1 MPLPFLLV
9 GAAAVAGIGTH
20 INAKKKSEEA
30 QNLIAS
36 AERLYNTTKKTL
48 DIANNNTETT
58 LVTLEISKKKVLQ
71 SSMKQFLKAYKRVKK
86 VQIKES
92 EGLEELS
99 KFSLTPSDIVQIQS
113 MTDIYE
119 SNLKVGTIG
128 AATGVALTALTT
140 TTLASAAGFAS
151 FLSPVA
157 VVAAPVLLFTGISA
171 SIKAEENLE
180 KARVMYS
187 DTEVAVEKMKTAVT
201 MCDAITKRTA
211 MFDDLLFSLNKI
223 FAECARY
230 MDSVTRSKVGLFK
243 GWSIKAEKINEQEM
257 KLIAITRAL
266 AGAVKAVIDTPVLD
280 PSGEL
285 DSVSLNKYNEIK
297 GQMSNF
303 ISISDEV
310 KSVNYGVKML
320 PARKA

>member
-9 GAAAVAGIGTH
+9 GAAAAAGIGTH
-20 INAKKKSEEA
+20 INAKKKNEEA
-30 QNLIAS
+30 QNLINS
-36 AERLYNTTKKTL
+36 AERLYNNTKKIL
-48 DIANNNTETT
+48 DIAKNKTEIS
-58 LVTLEISKKKVLQ
+58 LVGLEISKKKVLQ
-71 SSMKQFLKAYKRVKK
+71 SSMKQFLKAYSRVKK

-99 KFSLTPSDIVQIQS
+99 KFSLTPSDIVQIQN
-113 MTDIYE
+113 MTNIYE

-140 TTLASAAGFAS
+140 TTLAGAAGFAS

-157 VVAAPVLLFTGISA
+157 AVAAPALLFTGISA

-187 DTEVAVEKMKTAVT
+187 ETSIAVEKMKTAET
-201 MCDAITKRTA
+201 MCNAITKRTE

-243 GWSIKAEKINEQEM
+243 GWNIKPEKINEQEM

-266 AGAVKAVIDTPVLD
+266 AGAVKAIIDTPVLGA
-280 PSGEL
+280 SGDL
-285 DSVSLNKYNEIK
+285 DSTSYDKYNEIK
-297 GQMSNF
+297 GQLQNFTLISN
-303 ISISDEV
+303 EV

>member
-9 GAAAVAGIGTH
+9 GAAAAAGIGTH
-20 INAKKKSEEA
+20 INAKKKNEEA
-30 QNLIAS
+30 QNLINS
-36 AERLYNTTKKTL
+36 AERLYNNTKKIL
-48 DIANNNTETT
+48 DIAKNKTEIS
-58 LVTLEISKKKVLQ
+58 LVGLEISKKKVLQ
-71 SSMKQFLKAYKRVKK
+71 SSMKQFLKAYSRVKK

-99 KFSLTPSDIVQIQS
+99 KFSLTPSDIVQIQN
-113 MTDIYE
+113 MTNIYE

-140 TTLASAAGFAS
+140 TTLAGAAGFAS

-157 VVAAPVLLFTGISA
+157 AVAAPALLFTGISA

-187 DTEVAVEKMKTAVT
+187 ETSIAVEKMKTAET
-201 MCDAITKRTA
+201 MCNAITKRTE

-243 GWSIKAEKINEQEM
+243 GWNIKPEKINEQEM

-266 AGAVKAVIDTPVLD
+266 AGAVKAIIDTPVLGA
-280 PSGEL
+280 SGDL
-285 DSVSLNKYNEIK
+285 YSTSYDKYNEIK
-297 GQMSNF
+297 GQLQNFTLISN
-303 ISISDEV
+303 EV

>member
-9 GAAAVAGIGTH
+9 GAAAAAGIGTH
-20 INAKKKSEEA
+20 INAKKKNEEA
-30 QNLIAS
+30 QNLINS
-36 AERLYNTTKKTL
+36 AERLYNNTKKIL
-48 DIANNNTETT
+48 DIAKNKTETS
-58 LVTLEISKKKVLQ
+58 LVGLEISKKKVLQ
-71 SSMKQFLKAYKRVKK
+71 SSMKQFLKAYSRVKK

-99 KFSLTPSDIVQIQS
+99 KFSLTPSDIVQIQN
-113 MTDIYE
+113 MTNIYE

-140 TTLASAAGFAS
+140 TTLAGAAGFAS

-157 VVAAPVLLFTGISA
+157 AVAAPALLFTGISA

-187 DTEVAVEKMKTAVT
+187 ETSIAVEKMKTAET
-201 MCDAITKRTA
+201 MCNAINKRTE

-243 GWSIKAEKINEQEM
+243 GWNIKPEKINEQEM

-266 AGAVKAVIDTPVLD
+266 AGAVKAIIDTPVLGA
-280 PSGEL
+280 SGDL
-285 DSVSLNKYNEIK
+285 DSTSYDKYNEIK
-297 GQMSNF
+297 GQLQNFTLISN
-303 ISISDEV
+303 EV

>member
-48 DIANNNTETT
+48 DIAKNNTETT

>member
-20 INAKKKSEEA
+20 INAKKKSEDA

-48 DIANNNTETT
+48 DIAKNNTETT

>member
-9 GAAAVAGIGTH
+9 GAAAAAGIGTH
-20 INAKKKSEEA
+20 INAKKKNEEA
-30 QNLIAS
+30 QNLINS
-36 AERLYNTTKKTL
+36 AERLYNNTKKIL
-48 DIANNNTETT
+48 DIAKNKTETS
-58 LVTLEISKKKVLQ
+58 LVGLEISKKKVLQ
-71 SSMKQFLKAYKRVKK
+71 SSMKQFLKAYSRVKK

-99 KFSLTPSDIVQIQS
+99 KFSLTPSDIVQIQN
-113 MTDIYE
+113 MTNIYE

-140 TTLASAAGFAS
+140 TTLAGAAGFAS

-157 VVAAPVLLFTGISA
+157 AVAAPALLFTGISA

-187 DTEVAVEKMKTAVT
+187 ETSIAVEKMKTAET
-201 MCDAITKRTA
+201 MCNAITKRTE

-230 MDSVTRSKVGLFK
+230 MHSVTRSKVGLFK
-243 GWSIKAEKINEQEM
+243 GWNIKPEKINEQEM

-266 AGAVKAVIDTPVLD
+266 AGAVKAIIDTPVLGG
-280 PSGEL
+280 SGDL
-285 DSVSLNKYNEIK
+285 DSTSYDKYNEIK
-297 GQMSNF
+297 GQLQNFTLISN
-303 ISISDEV
+303 EV

>member
-1 MPLPFLLV
+1 M
-9 GAAAVAGIGTH
+9 
-20 INAKKKSEEA
+20 
-30 QNLIAS
+30 
-36 AERLYNTTKKTL
+36 
-48 DIANNNTETT
+48 
-58 LVTLEISKKKVLQ
+58 
-71 SSMKQFLKAYKRVKK
+71 
-86 VQIKES
+86 
-92 EGLEELS
+92 
-99 KFSLTPSDIVQIQS
+99 
-113 MTDIYE
+113 
-119 SNLKVGTIG
+119 
-128 AATGVALTALTT
+128 
-140 TTLASAAGFAS
+140 ASAAGFAS

-280 PSGEL
+280 PTGEL
-285 DSVSLNKYNEIK
+285 DSVSLNKYSEIK

>member
-1 MPLPFLLV
+1 
-9 GAAAVAGIGTH
+9 
-20 INAKKKSEEA
+20 
-30 QNLIAS
+30 
-36 AERLYNTTKKTL
+36 
-48 DIANNNTETT
+48 
-58 LVTLEISKKKVLQ
+58 
-71 SSMKQFLKAYKRVKK
+71 
-86 VQIKES
+86 
-92 EGLEELS
+92 
-99 KFSLTPSDIVQIQS
+99 
-113 MTDIYE
+113 
-119 SNLKVGTIG
+119 
-128 AATGVALTALTT
+128 
-140 TTLASAAGFAS
+140 
-151 FLSPVA
+151 
-157 VVAAPVLLFTGISA
+157 
-171 SIKAEENLE
+171 
-180 KARVMYS
+180 
-187 DTEVAVEKMKTAVT
+187 
-201 MCDAITKRTA
+201 
-211 MFDDLLFSLNKI
+211 
-223 FAECARY
+223 

>member
-20 INAKKKSEEA
+20 INAKKKSEDA

-48 DIANNNTETT
+48 DIAKNHTETT

>member
-9 GAAAVAGIGTH
+9 GAAAAAGIGTH
-20 INAKKKSEEA
+20 INAKKKNEEA
-30 QNLIAS
+30 QNLINS
-36 AERLYNTTKKTL
+36 AERLYNNTKKIL
-48 DIANNNTETT
+48 DIAKNKTETS
-58 LVTLEISKKKVLQ
+58 LVGLEISKKKVLQ
-71 SSMKQFLKAYKRVKK
+71 SSMKQFLKAYSRVKK

-99 KFSLTPSDIVQIQS
+99 KFSLTPSDIVQIQN
-113 MTDIYE
+113 MTNIYE

-140 TTLASAAGFAS
+140 TTLAGAAGFAS

-157 VVAAPVLLFTGISA
+157 AVAAPALLFTGISA

-187 DTEVAVEKMKTAVT
+187 ETSIAVEKMKTAET
-201 MCDAITKRTA
+201 MCNAITKRTE

-243 GWSIKAEKINEQEM
+243 GWNIKPEKINEQEM

-266 AGAVKAVIDTPVLD
+266 AGAVKAIIDTPVLGG
-280 PSGEL
+280 SGDL
-285 DSVSLNKYNEIK
+285 DSTSYDKYNEIK
-297 GQMSNF
+297 GQLQNFTLISN
-303 ISISDEV
+303 EV